1 MKFSEPLALLKHGCH
16 SVANS
21 YPDSSSALSASA
33 NACAEGGSWLLH
45 HRIVEF
51 AKKEEIKMETH
62 FKLQ

>member
-1 MKFSEPLALLKHGCH
+1 MKFNEPLALLKHGCH
-16 SVANS
+16 SVGNS

-33 NACAEGGSWLLH
+33 NACAERGSWLLH